1 MPRRRFSQG
10 AIQPIREMLQE
21 IEDEENMQIQ
31 LEKAELKRK
40 RLGQQKKITK
50 SKIKKKHEKATKQTS
65 NKHIKIKTITQKN
78 DDTEDDEEGS
88 TCNTD
93 DDFTDLSREE
103 QLERL
108 QEGDEKSSGKLY
120 NKHFKAIRAP

>member
-50 SKIKKKHEKATKQTS
+50 SKIKKKHEKAP
-65 NKHIKIKTITQKN
+65 NHR
-78 DDTEDDEEGS
+78 
-88 TCNTD
+88 NTV
-93 DDFTDLSREE
+93 
-103 QLERL
+103 
-108 QEGDEKSSGKLY
+108 
-120 NKHFKAIRAP
+120 